1 MKRVVAVLLLLAGL
15 VALPGGIRSIK
26 SAAAKAEP
34 PRLEQAVQLTGQ
46 PVLPAWGGEALA
58 EGAGESGSID
68 LTGLEAGY
76 IMARCLSQ
84 RQARLVI
91 SRGEMSQTHWL
102 PADGSPNAFA
112 LTLGAGS
119 YRATLY
125 LQLEGDYYQPL
136 ARADFEL
143 ALADPL
149 APYRLATARI
159 PFTQGSQVYG
169 LARQL
174 AAGCTSAN
182 EYARVAFDWVTWNID
197 YDEALADERRGV
209 ATTPSNPDEILARG
223 TGTCV
228 DYATLY
234 AALMRAMGI
243 PCQMVFGMVDT
254 PEEGRFYHAWNLV
267 WLPGAHNTE
276 GWQLYDPTFGHAI
289 GHGGV
294 AEPGELGYAYD
305 APDARF

>member
-1 MKRVVAVLLLLAGL
+1 MKKAIAVLLLLAGL

-26 SAAAKAEP
+26 SAAAKAEL
-34 PRLEQAVQLTGQ
+34 PRLEPVVQLSGRA
-46 PVLPAWGGEALA
+46 VYPAWAAEPPA
-58 EGAGESGSID
+58 EGPGESGAID
-68 LTGLEAGY
+68 LAGLEQGY
-76 IMARCLSQ
+76 IMARCVSQ

-91 SRGEMSQTHWL
+91 SRDGLSETHWL
-102 PADGSPNAFA
+102 PADGSPTAFA
-112 LTLGAGS
+112 LTMGNGS
-119 YRATLY
+119 YRAVLY
-125 LQLEGDYYQPL
+125 LQLEGDYYQAL

-143 ALADPL
+143 AVPDPL

-159 PFTQGSQVYG
+159 PFTEESAVHG

-174 AAGCTSAN
+174 AQGCGSPG
-182 EYARVAFDWVTWNID
+182 EYARAAFDWVTWNID
-197 YDEALADERRGV
+197 YDEALAAERRGV

-254 PEEGRFYHAWNLV
+254 PKEGRFYHAWNLV
-267 WLPGAHNTE
+267 WLPGEHNTE

-294 AEPGELGYAYD
+294 AEPGELGYVYD
-305 APDARF
+305 APDARY